1 MIRISRIT
9 HTSTQQLIRS
19 YVTTPDPHSSLPE
32 SFADPPREE
41 VKLKSTSNNNSKTT
55 SIPQAPSNP
64 SPFYRP
70 EPPFVAAAR
79 AKTVKNRNVF
89 ESYLG
94 K

>member
-9 HTSTQQLIRS
+9 RPSAQQIARA
-19 YVTTPDPHSSLPE
+19 YVTSPNPHSSLPE
-32 SFADPPREE
+32 SFADPPKEE
-41 VKLKSTSNNNSKTT
+41 IKSKSTFENKTT
-55 SIPQAPSNP
+55 TKIPQAPSNP